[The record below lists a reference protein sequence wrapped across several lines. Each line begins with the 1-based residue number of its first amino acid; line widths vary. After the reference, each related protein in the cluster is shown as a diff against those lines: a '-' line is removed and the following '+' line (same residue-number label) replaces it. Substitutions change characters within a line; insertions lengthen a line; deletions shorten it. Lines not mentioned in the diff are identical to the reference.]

1 MIKSVIIDDEKT
13 SRETLKSLLDLY
25 CSNIEVVKMAEGC
38 NSGIQ
43 AIEKYQPQL
52 LFLDIQMPDGSGF
65 KLLEHFNNP
74 GFEVIFTTA
83 YDQYAIQAIK
93 SSALDYLLKPI
104 APEDLVEA
112 VSRFKKQDE
121 KGKKI
126 KTLLNN
132 IKSASNRQCIVVNS
146 SKGMHILKV
155 HDIVRCQADD
165 YYTLY
170 YLANNTLLMIS
181 KTLKETEELLKD
193 FDFMRVHKSHLVN
206 KNYIKSFLR
215 ADGGLI
221 EMVDGSKLPVSRRK
235 KDRVMEYIEN
245 L

>member
-13 SRETLKSLLDLY
+13 SREALKSLLDIY
-25 CSNIEVVKMAEGC
+25 CPDIEIVKMAEGC
-38 NSGIQ
+38 HSGIQ
-43 AIEKYQPQL
+43 AIEKYHPQL
-52 LFLDIQMPDGSGF
+52 LFLDVQMPDGSGF
-65 KLLEHFNNP
+65 KLLEHFKNP

-93 SSALDYLLKPI
+93 FSALDYLLKPI
-104 APEDLVEA
+104 SPDDLVEA
-112 VSRFKKQDE
+112 ISRFKNQAGKGE
-121 KGKKI
+121 KI
-126 KTLLNN
+126 ETLLNN
-132 IKSASNRQCIVVNS
+132 IKSSPNRQSIVVNS
-146 SKGMHILKV
+146 SDGMHILKV
-155 HDIVRCQADD
+155 NDIVRCQADD

-170 YLANNTLLMIS
+170 YLANNKLLMIS

-215 ADGGLI
+215 EGGGTI

-235 KDRVMEYIEN
+235 KDLVMEYIEN

>member
-1 MIKSVIIDDEKT
+1 
-13 SRETLKSLLDLY
+13 
-25 CSNIEVVKMAEGC
+25 MAEGC
-38 NSGIQ
+38 QHGIQ
-43 AIEKYQPQL
+43 AIEKHDPQL
-52 LFLDIQMPDGSGF
+52 LFLDVQMPDGSGF

-74 GFEVIFTTA
+74 AFEVIFTTA

-93 SSALDYLLKPI
+93 FSALDYLLKPI
-104 APEDLVEA
+104 SPDDLVEA
-112 VSRFKKQDE
+112 INRFNNQTG
-121 KGKKI
+121 KGEKI

-132 IKSASNRQCIVVNS
+132 IKSSSDKQCIVVNS
-146 SKGMHILKV
+146 SDGMHILKV
-155 HDIVRCQADD
+155 NDIVRCQADD

-170 YLANNTLLMIS
+170 YLVNNKVLMIS

-206 KNYIKSFLR
+206 KDYIKSYLR
-215 ADGGLI
+215 ESGGTI

-235 KDRVMEYIEN
+235 KDVVMEYIEN